1 MWEHRSLRWSITF
14 AINAVVAVAIASM
27 AMIYGSHERRK
38 ATEGLADKI
47 TATVAPIRDGAAQAL
62 HMSDPSTA
70 EYLTTALRNDAD
82 FVGAVILGPD
92 LFVRL
97 RVGRNDAV
105 EDELH
110 LDTVRGWLGGGL
122 KEVLGSQDRRLVS
135 GSDAL
140 TEVVAL
146 RPPVARQRIVGYLV
160 THYST
165 ARLERQI
172 RDDLTGALTLGGLF
186 LLMLNAVLALL
197 LWRFTTPMVDLSR
210 ATQAL
215 AEGRLDLDVP
225 HARRRD
231 EIGAIARGIAVFQ
244 AAMVDRL
251 RLQEAS
257 AAEERRKSDREAR
270 IERTIANFRLETERL
285 VDGVGRESDSLE
297 AAARSLSDAIGAS
310 RHLTGAAV
318 GEIAAART
326 EVEGV
331 ASAAEDMARAVSAI
345 ERQIGQA
352 RRIVQEAS
360 HSTATTGGL
369 VHDLAAKADTIG
381 EVVTLIRSIA
391 EQTNLLALNATI
403 EAARAGEAGKGFAVV
418 ASEVKALA
426 GQTAAATHRIAE
438 QIAGIQSGATS
449 AATSITAFSTSIG
462 SIESV
467 TAEVASAVAQQAG
480 SMEQISGNAAVTS
493 ERMQAVSR
501 HIGELLASME
511 STERASGTVDAA
523 ARSLTSRGA
532 ELRGSIGN
540 FLQVVTTV
548 R

>member
-1 MWEHRSLRWSITF
+1 
-14 AINAVVAVAIASM
+14 
-27 AMIYGSHERRK
+27 MIYGSHERRK

-244 AAMVDRL
+244 APWSTACGCRRPPQPKSVARATARL
-251 RLQEAS
+251 ESSGRSPTSASKRSGWWTAS
-257 AAEERRKSDREAR
+257 AARATRSKQRRVPSRTPSVLPATSRERRW
-270 IERTIANFRLETERL
+270 
-285 VDGVGRESDSLE
+285 
-297 AAARSLSDAIGAS
+297 ARSRL
-310 RHLTGAAV
+310 R
-318 GEIAAART
+318 
-326 EVEGV
+326 
-331 ASAAEDMARAVSAI
+331 
-345 ERQIGQA
+345 A
-352 RRIVQEAS
+352 RRW
-360 HSTATTGGL
+360 
-369 VHDLAAKADTIG
+369 KAWPRPPRTW
-381 EVVTLIRSIA
+381 
-391 EQTNLLALNATI
+391 
-403 EAARAGEAGKGFAVV
+403 
-418 ASEVKALA
+418 
-426 GQTAAATHRIAE
+426 
-438 QIAGIQSGATS
+438 
-449 AATSITAFSTSIG
+449 
-462 SIESV
+462 
-467 TAEVASAVAQQAG
+467 
-480 SMEQISGNAAVTS
+480 
-493 ERMQAVSR
+493 
-501 HIGELLASME
+501 
-511 STERASGTVDAA
+511 
-523 ARSLTSRGA
+523 RG
-532 ELRGSIGN
+532 R
-540 FLQVVTTV
+540 
-548 R
+548 